1 MTAGYSGT
9 PLVRKLGIKPG
20 FVILVL
26 NAPDNY
32 AETLGSLPDSVT
44 QSDTLTGRLDFI
56 QLFTKE
62 RAELE
67 MYFPDLKSAL
77 ASNGMLWISWPKK
90 ASKVPTDL
98 DENIIRE
105 IGLANGLVDV
115 KVAAMDAVW
124 SGLKFVFRVEDR
136 PKGRKQ

>member
-32 AETLGSLPDSVT
+32 AETLGSLPDRVT